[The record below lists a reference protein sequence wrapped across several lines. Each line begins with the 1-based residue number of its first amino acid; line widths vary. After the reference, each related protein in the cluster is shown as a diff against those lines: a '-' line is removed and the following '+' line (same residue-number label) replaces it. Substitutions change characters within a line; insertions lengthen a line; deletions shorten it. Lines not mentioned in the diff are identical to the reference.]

1 MCNDKH
7 VQVGVGCPGKQIA
20 HAAVNKSPCSSTVA
34 AVRVHNHGSSLTTRI
49 VLEYRRQ
56 FISKNC
62 TRTLFE
68 RHGGEAVG
76 HLAGILFFSNVRPAQ
91 PLVLNEKKKSGWGK
105 HGIGHKGSALTPMS
119 RWKSVLYTGC
129 SLVWAVTPF
138 LLFFILISVF
148 INSTDRP
155 IRSGEWRNSVPVDF
169 LASSLEEA
177 SSWGCFAELVPSE
190 VHNVVRAGTTVLV
203 ELGKPEDGV
212 YMAIP
217 TEQEN
222 ELAFMKLKQTV
233 PGETYKILRGTYR
246 SREIVIQ
253 DIPGAS
259 GPARPLLSALT
270 SVGSQRTVLLSQ
282 LPATLQGTDILYVD
296 VLAAKAGNERV
307 VLVNDVT
314 QQGVVE
320 LRLDLQKW
328 EYSYFVEL
336 CVLNLSQHTTMCVL
350 GLGRP
355 REPVPPLSQRTYFV
369 QKGKV
374 YCTAG
379 SELTQ

>member
-1 MCNDKH
+1 
-7 VQVGVGCPGKQIA
+7 
-20 HAAVNKSPCSSTVA
+20 
-34 AVRVHNHGSSLTTRI
+34 
-49 VLEYRRQ
+49 
-56 FISKNC
+56 
-62 TRTLFE
+62 
-68 RHGGEAVG
+68 VG